1 MPAILLLSSVSPN
14 SALQITI
21 AILIA
26 ALLLALVFLWRFAA
40 RDRRLKNAL
49 RSIAAEENGIEA
61 SPVNAQASSRTEMAV
76 RGVEQKIARMQAA
89 IGSLEGE
96 RDRSAAIMRS
106 MVEGIAVV
114 DAEERVVFCNEAFAK
129 TWNTTPEA
137 VEGKSAIEV
146 IRLSDLIELIRRAL
160 KGEEGLHDE
169 ISLGEI
175 TRPRIFAA
183 SVVPFAAIQGE
194 KATKIAAPANS
205 RFGALVVMHEITDLR
220 RLEQVRK
227 DFVANVS
234 HELRTPLTAIKG
246 FAETL
251 LAGALHD
258 EKNSRRFVEIIRD
271 HSARLS
277 RLTDDLMK
285 LSRIEAGKLPL
296 DLQTADLAEI
306 ISLEEGPAQAAA
318 ARKGIRFAV
327 ESSSTHVAHVR
338 GDAGLLREVVR
349 NLLDNAI
356 QYTPVGGQ
364 ISVMA
369 ESNGNFAIVT
379 VADNGIGIPLAEQS
393 RIFERFYRV
402 DDARS
407 REAGGTGLGL
417 AIAKHVV
424 ESHGGRIWV
433 DSAVG
438 EGSKFHFSVPL
449 AV

>member
-1 MPAILLLSSVSPN
+1 MPAILSMNLALPN
-14 SALQITI
+14 TALQITI
-21 AILIA
+21 AILIV
-26 ALLLALVFLWRFAA
+26 ALLFALALLWRSAA
-40 RDRRLKNAL
+40 RLRRIKSVLN
-49 RSIAAEENGIEA
+49 RIAAKENSGDV
-61 SPVNAQASSRTEMAV
+61 SPAVQTSSSPEMSL
-76 RGVEQKIARMQAA
+76 RIVEQKMARLEAA
-89 IGSLEGE
+89 VASLEGE
-96 RDRSAAIMRS
+96 RNRSAAIMRS

-114 DAEERVVFCNEAFAK
+114 DSDERIMFCNESFAK
-129 TWNTTPEA
+129 AWNTSPVAAQGSSVLEM
-137 VEGKSAIEV
+137 
-146 IRLSDLIELIRRAL
+146 IRLSDAIELIRTAL
-160 KGEEGLHDE
+160 KGDETVHGE
-169 ISLGEI
+169 ISAGEI
-175 TRPRIFAA
+175 TRPRIFSV
-183 SVVPFAAIQGE
+183 SVVPFRMHQEKSISAAVQGH
-194 KATKIAAPANS
+194 S

-251 LAGALHD
+251 LAGALQD

-296 DLQTADLAEI
+296 DLGPVDLNEI
-306 ISLEEGPAQAAA
+306 IGLEEGPAQAAA

-327 ESSSTHVAHVR
+327 ESSSLHVAHVR

-356 QYTPVGGQ
+356 QYTPAGGQ

-369 ESNGNFAIVT
+369 ESNGKLATVT
-379 VADNGIGIPLAEQS
+379 VADTGIGIPLAEQS

-424 ESHGGRIWV
+424 ESHRGCIWV
-433 DSAVG
+433 ESAVG
-438 EGSKFHFSVPL
+438 EGSKFHFSIPL
-449 AV
+449 AG